1 VVVIGELKS
10 GGDHYSINDFWLDEF
25 EIIHKNK

>member
-10 GGDHYSINDFWLDEF
+10 GGDHYSLNDFWLSDSEVMR
-25 EIIHKNK
+25 